1 MKIKGILIDVEKR
14 QIREVEF
21 ENELSSYYR
30 LLKCDCITIAPFA
43 EEHDVIVDDEGLL
56 KTPFIGFFETP
67 DGGEYAG
74 HGLIVRFNENGD
86 WITHNLNF
94 DEVKKSIRFIQYVNL
109 NGTILKITLNSSLN
123 QEVKR

>member
-30 LLKCDCITIAPFA
+30 LLKCDCITTAPFD
-43 EEHDVIVDDEGLL
+43 EKHDVIVDDEGLL

-67 DGGEYAG
+67 DGDEYAG
-74 HGLIVRFNENGD
+74 HGLIVGFNDDGD
-86 WITHNLNF
+86 WISHKLNF
-94 DEVKKSIRFIQYVNL
+94 ETVKNSIRFIQYVRL
-109 NGTILKITLNSSLN
+109 NGTLLKIVLQPSNI
-123 QEVKR
+123 KR

>member
-30 LLKCDCITIAPFA
+30 LLKCDCVTTALYD
-43 EEHDVIVDDEGLL
+43 EHHDVIVDDEGLL
-56 KTPFIGFFETP
+56 KTPIVGLFETP

-74 HGLIVRFNENGD
+74 NGLIVGFNDDGD
-86 WITHNLNF
+86 WISHKLNF
-94 DEVKKSIRFIQYVNL
+94 ETVKNSIRFIQYVRL
-109 NGTILKITLNSSLN
+109 NGTLLRIVLQPSN
-123 QEVKR
+123 VKR

>member
-30 LLKCDCITIAPFA
+30 LLKCDCITTAPFD
-43 EEHDVIVDDEGLL
+43 EKHDVIVDDEGLL

-67 DGGEYAG
+67 DGDEYAG
-74 HGLIVRFNENGD
+74 HGLIVGFNDDGD
-86 WITHNLNF
+86 WISHKLNF
-94 DEVKKSIRFIQYVNL
+94 ETVKNSIRFIQYVNL
-109 NGTILKITLNSSLN
+109 NRAILKITLN
-123 QEVKR
+123 QEVK

>member
-30 LLKCDCITIAPFA
+30 LLKCDCITTAPFD
-43 EEHDVIVDDEGLL
+43 EGHDVIVDDEGLL

-74 HGLIVRFNENGD
+74 HGLIVGFNDDGD
-86 WITHNLNF
+86 WISHKLNF
-94 DEVKKSIRFIQYVNL
+94 ETVKNSIRFNQYVNL
-109 NGTILKITLNSSLN
+109 NGTILKITLN
-123 QEVKR
+123 QEVK

>member
-30 LLKCDCITIAPFA
+30 LLKCDCITIAPFD
-43 EEHDVIVDDEGLL
+43 EKHDVIVDDEGLL

-67 DGGEYAG
+67 DGDEYAG
-74 HGLIVRFNENGD
+74 HGLIVGFNDDGD
-86 WITHNLNF
+86 WISHKLNF
-94 DEVKKSIRFIQYVNL
+94 ETVKNSIRFIQYVNL
-109 NGTILKITLNSSLN
+109 NGTILKITLN
-123 QEVKR
+123 QEVK

>member
-30 LLKCDCITIAPFA
+30 LLKCDCITTAPFD
-43 EEHDVIVDDEGLL
+43 EKHDVIVDDEGLL

-74 HGLIVRFNENGD
+74 HGLIVGFNDDGD
-86 WITHNLNF
+86 WISHKLNF
-94 DEVKKSIRFIQYVNL
+94 ETVKNSIRFIQYVNL
-109 NGTILKITLNSSLN
+109 NGTILKITLN
-123 QEVKR
+123 QEVK

>member
-30 LLKCDCITIAPFA
+30 LLKCDCITTAPFD
-43 EEHDVIVDDEGLL
+43 EGYDVIVDDEGLL

-67 DGGEYAG
+67 DGSEYAG
-74 HGLIVRFNENGD
+74 NGLIVGFNDDGD
-86 WITHNLNF
+86 WISHKLNF
-94 DEVKKSIRFIQYVNL
+94 EVVKKSIRFIQYVNL
-109 NGTILKITLNSSLN
+109 NRTILKITLN
-123 QEVKR
+123 QEVK

>member
-30 LLKCDCITIAPFA
+30 LLKCDCITTAPFD
-43 EEHDVIVDDEGLL
+43 EGHDVIVDDEGLL

-74 HGLIVRFNENGD
+74 NGLIVGFNDDGD
-86 WITHNLNF
+86 WISHKLNF
-94 DEVKKSIRFIQYVNL
+94 EEVKKSIRFIQYVNL
-109 NGTILKITLNSSLN
+109 NRTILKITLN
-123 QEVKR
+123 QEVK